1 MEVKITKTIISDEN
15 KKFKIGDDIHFYL
28 NRNNKTYDC
37 FGIIT
42 EIKEDSFEI
51 NNVQLDK
58 MNVSDTLTIKYDEVK
73 DGVFHFTDT
82 GYC

>member
-1 MEVKITKTIISDEN
+1 MLDEN

-58 MNVSDTLTIKYDEVK
+58 MNVPDILIIKYDEVK